1 MHLFQSFMK
10 QVFVER
16 LLHTRNFVEY
26 CILKWIGFLYS
37 VLYIYLYSIIELEGA
52 SQNYLFQA
60 LCLFLVSAQ
69 TTWAVVETVNKF
81 NTLKISFW
89 IKMLWSDLCF
99 VLRYH
104 HAIGKVS
111 SLCGQF
117 LCVGIYWD
125 HWVNY
130 LASK

>member
-1 MHLFQSFMK
+1 MFNYRS
-10 QVFVER
+10 
-16 LLHTRNFVEY
+16 
-26 CILKWIGFLYS
+26 FLYS

-89 IKMLWSDLCF
+89 IKML
-99 VLRYH
+99 
-104 HAIGKVS
+104 
-111 SLCGQF
+111 
-117 LCVGIYWD
+117 
-125 HWVNY
+125 
-130 LASK
+130 